1 MERSLEMVVAM
12 LGILKAGG
20 AYVPLDPAYPKERLA
35 FMIEDSGAQVLLTQ
49 EHLLP
54 ALPDH
59 GVRVVC
65 LDRDREAIGVESE
78 GNVVS
83 DVTSGNLAYVI
94 YTSGSTGTPKGILI
108 SHGSI
113 ASHCIDVQRHYE
125 LVPDD
130 HVLQFASL
138 NFDASV
144 EQILPTLI
152 SGGCIVPRDPEV
164 WSITEFIHKISHFGI
179 TVANL
184 PTVYF
189 RQLGEEWA
197 GKREPVSSNQLRLVI
212 VGGESMLLGDLKHWR
227 QTPAQF
233 VQLLN
238 AYGPTETTITA
249 TTFTVPPQSSEDAL
263 LKSIPIGRPL
273 GNRKMYILDRY
284 GSPVPVGVLGELH
297 IGGAALARGYLNR
310 PDLTG
315 QKFIPNPFSD
325 QPGAR
330 LYKTGDLACWLPDG
344 NIQFLG
350 RIDSQVKIRGFRIE
364 LGEVEAALSQHPA
377 VRETVVLAREEVEN
391 PKSETCTEPSRS
403 IQNLNSPEKRLVA
416 YVVSKQEPPPTVSE
430 LRSFLKEKLP
440 EYMLPSAFMF
450 LDALPLT
457 PNGKIDCQALP
468 APDQSRPDLE
478 SRFVAPR
485 TPVEGGLAGIW
496 SEVLKLKR
504 VGIHDNFF
512 ELGGHS
518 LLATQVMSR
527 VHKTFEVE
535 VPLRSLFENPTI
547 AELAVQI
554 VQGEAKKVA
563 PEDLADILAD
573 LESLS
578 DEEAER
584 LLADENI

>member
-1 MERSLEMVVAM
+1 MERSVEMVVGLM
-12 LGILKAGG
+12 GILKAGG
-20 AYVPLDPAYPKERLA
+20 AYVPLDPAYPKERVT
-35 FMIEDSGAQVLLTQ
+35 FMIEDSGPQVLLTQ
-49 EHLLP
+49 KHLLP

-59 GVRVVC
+59 SMRVVC
-65 LDRDREAIGVESE
+65 LDKDREATTVESE

-94 YTSGSTGTPKGILI
+94 YTSGSTGRPKGILI

-113 ASHCIDVQRHYE
+113 ASHCIDIRKHYE

-130 HVLQFASL
+130 RVLQFASF
-138 NFDASV
+138 NFDASI

-152 SGGCIVPRDPEV
+152 SGGCIVPRDLEV
-164 WSITEFIHKISHFGI
+164 WNITEFTHRISHLGI

-189 RQLGEEWA
+189 RQLGDVWA
-197 GKREPVSSNQLRLVI
+197 GKRESGSSNRLRLLI

-227 QTPAQF
+227 QTPAQS
-233 VQLLN
+233 VRLLN

-249 TTFTVPPQSSEDAL
+249 TSFTVPSQSSEDVL

-284 GSPVPVGVLGELH
+284 GSLVPVGVPGELH

-310 PDLTG
+310 PELTAE
-315 QKFIPNPFSD
+315 KFIPNPFSK

-377 VRETVVLAREEVEN
+377 VREAVVVAREEVEN
-391 PKSETCTEPSRS
+391 PKS
-403 IQNLNSPEKRLVA
+403 PERRLVA
-416 YVVSKQEPPPTVSE
+416 YVVPKRELPLSITE
-430 LRSFLKEKLP
+430 LRNFLKEKLP
-440 EYMLPSAFMF
+440 DYMVPSAFVF
-450 LDALPLT
+450 LDTLPLT
-457 PNGKIDCQALP
+457 PNGKVDRQALP
-468 APDQSRPDLE
+468 APEQTRPELE
-478 SRFVAPR
+478 QTFVAPR
-485 TPVEGGLAGIW
+485 TRVEEVLAGIW
-496 SEVLKLKR
+496 NELLGIER
-504 VGIHDNFF
+504 VGIYDNFF

-527 VHKTFEVE
+527 IHKALQVE
-535 VPLRSLFENPTI
+535 PPLRTLFEKPTVAGLATAI
-547 AELAVQI
+547 LQDSDQRARAERRAQLFL
-554 VQGEAKKVA
+554 KVNQ
-563 PEDLADILAD
+563 
-573 LESLS
+573 LS
-578 DEEAER
+578 DDQVER
-584 LLADENI
+584 MLDEKKALSPQGSIT